1 MDELLAVVPPIF
13 RLAAQKSNPP
23 DHTFNLSLC
32 HQCAAHPRFWSQ
44 REHFFCQILQL
55 LHILHMLHILQIKH
69 LLHIFVF
76 CISYIQPV
84 TLPPMCCTPKIFVID
99 VAFIV
104 FVFAYFVQNFANA
117 HFAYVDNPADLASIA
132 HFRILHIQHS
142 TCHFAHHQ
150 CAAQ

>member
-1 MDELLAVVPPIF
+1 MCCTPKILVTEGALLLSN
-13 RLAAQKSNPP
+13 LA
-23 DHTFNLSLC
+23 TT
-32 HQCAAHPRFWSQ
+32 AHFAYVD
-44 REHFFCQILQL
+44 
-55 LHILHMLHILQIKH
+55 ILQIKH

-150 CAAQ
+150 CAAH